1 MDGMSVDK
9 LIDITNRAVADYGFR
24 QAVLYGSADVAIK
37 SGLSDREAAILKET
51 VLELLAALPVPV
63 QPQDIP
69 TEQAR
74 LENHIRRAT

>member
-1 MDGMSVDK
+1 MIVDK
-9 LIDITNRAVADYGFR
+9 LIDIANRAVADYGFR
-24 QAVLYGSADVAIK
+24 QAVLYGSADVAVK

-63 QPQDIP
+63 QPRDIP
-69 TEQAR
+69 AEQAR